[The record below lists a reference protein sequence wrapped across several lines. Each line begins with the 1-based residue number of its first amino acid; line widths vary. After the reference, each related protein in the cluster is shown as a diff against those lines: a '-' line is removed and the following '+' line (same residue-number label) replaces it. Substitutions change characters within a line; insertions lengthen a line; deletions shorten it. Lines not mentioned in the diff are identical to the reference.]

1 MEAEQDSPDPLVA
14 TGQIRGFKVG
24 VSVVLMVWMLW
35 DSLVDPPLGADFWHD
50 PALRIYRGLGN
61 LILLLWMWLL
71 SVFLWPRY
79 GINYAKLLN
88 LGGRKTDLLSD
99 ALDLSIAFLVSLIC
113 FYKAIRGVFLK
124 AVSPSLAHLFPLA
137 LLLFVLYKATT
148 PWDARKPVFTAVI
161 RVLLA
166 PFGESVTFCDGYV
179 GDILTSL
186 VRVLIDLAFTVL
198 FFAAGIKGW
207 ATDRTH
213 ISEDHISTT
222 WFFQHAVVPML
233 TVRTDGGFFFS
244 LFCAAL
250 PVKSS
255 RRMSTLLWPL
265 LLFLSGLIYASHALF
280 ALVFSWLLTF
290 PAAICIEGGTS
301 VVALL
306 PEHPKGARDAA
317 ALAAHRQ
324 RAEVR
329 QCADRVPLG
338 RLAATA
344 AQQSSVD
351 RGLRLRDALSV
362 HVGHHDGLGPAPDPE
377 RRGEPAEHPHQ
388 TKSPRR
394 RRQAVRLRGGG
405 SDQSGVE
412 IHLDALPAAGEG
424 QPVHHARA
432 AAVPEPGHRGCRDL
446 STDHVGHL
454 QVRIVDMREGV
465 MRVIE
470 HLGTWG
476 LEELRK

>member
-1 MEAEQDSPDPLVA
+1 MMEAEQDSPDPLVA

-233 TVRTDGGFFFS
+233 TAGPLWWR
-244 LFCAAL
+244 FCQNIQKAHETQQRWPHIGNAL
-250 PVKSS
+250 K
-255 RRMSTLLWPL
+255 
-265 LLFLSGLIYASHALF
+265 YASAQTVSLWGVWQPQLHNSPLWIAAFVF
-280 ALVFSWLLTF
+280 ATLYQFTWDITMDWGLLRIRRDAENQPSILIRRNRLVAGGRLSVYVVV
-290 PAAICIEGGTS
+290 AAINLALRFIWTLS
-301 VVALL
+301 LL
-306 PEHPKGARDAA
+306 PEKGNQFIMPELQLYLSPVIAA
-317 ALAAHRQ
+317 A
-324 RAEVR
+324 EI
-329 QCADRVPLG
+329 C
-338 RLAATA
+338 
-344 AQQSSVD
+344 
-351 RGLRLRDALSV
+351 
-362 HVGHHDGLGPAPDPE
+362 
-377 RRGEPAEHPHQ
+377 RR
-388 TKSPRR
+388 T
-394 RRQAVRLRGGG
+394 
-405 SDQSGVE
+405 
-412 IHLDALPAAGEG
+412 
-424 QPVHHARA
+424 
-432 AAVPEPGHRGCRDL
+432 
-446 STDHVGHL
+446 
-454 QVRIVDMREGV
+454 M
-465 MRVIE
+465 
-470 HLGTWG
+470 WG
-476 LEELRK
+476 IFRYVSWI